1 MERELQTPTDER
13 LEQALRALPRIKPA
27 NDLAAR
33 IIATLPPPRAATHAR
48 AVGALM
54 ALAAALGLGLAY
66 QTAFD
71 MSMRGAFDLLADY
84 AAQPAI
90 VTLYP
95 RQAFDA
101 LAQAIPWFMVALS
114 ASALGLAAL
123 LAARL
128 TARTRAALWQRV

>member
-13 LEQALRALPRIKPA
+13 LEQALRALPRVKPA

-33 IIATLPPPRAATHAR
+33 IIATLPPPR